1 MNQITG
7 KAKLA
12 GVIGWPVAHS
22 RSPLI
27 HNFWLERY
35 KIDGVYIPLPVKGEN
50 FEILIRGM
58 MTAGFRGCNVT
69 IPHKERAFQICD
81 VLDPN
86 AQHIRSVNT
95 LMFRDDGSI
104 YGTSTDGDGFI
115 ASLEAQNVNLK
126 KGSALILGAGG
137 AARSVVAALVQRN
150 VSVFIANRTYERAVE
165 LAKAYDLAQAIKWHE
180 WPKHLE
186 NITLLVNATSLG
198 MEGANSC
205 DFDLTHA
212 SKDMV
217 VSDIVYVPRETP
229 LLKAARQRGLKT
241 VEGLGMLLHQARFGF
256 SQWFGVDPVV
266 DQEITE
272 LLANSLKS

>member
-58 MTAGFRGCNVT
+58 MAAGFRGCNVT

-115 ASLEAQNVNLK
+115 ASLEAQNVNLE

-137 AARSVVAALVQRN
+137 AARSVVVALVQRN

>member
-58 MTAGFRGCNVT
+58 MAAGFRGCNVT

-81 VLDPN
+81 VLDAN

-115 ASLEAQNVNLK
+115 ASLEAQNVNLE

-150 VSVFIANRTYERAVE
+150 ISVFIANRTYERAVE

-205 DFDLTHA
+205 DFDLTLA

>member
-58 MTAGFRGCNVT
+58 MAAGFRGCNVT

-81 VLDPN
+81 VLDSN

-115 ASLEAQNVNLK
+115 ASLEAQNVNLE

-150 VSVFIANRTYERAVE
+150 ISVFIANRTYERAVE

>member
-35 KIDGVYIPLPVKGEN
+35 KIDGVYIPLPVKDEN

-58 MTAGFRGCNVT
+58 MAAGFRGCNVT

-115 ASLEAQNVNLK
+115 ASLEAQNVNLE

>member
-35 KIDGVYIPLPVKGEN
+35 KIDGVYIPLPVKDEN

-58 MTAGFRGCNVT
+58 MAAGFRGCNVT

-81 VLDPN
+81 VLDAN

-115 ASLEAQNVNLK
+115 ASLETQNVNLE

-150 VSVFIANRTYERAVE
+150 ISVFIANRTYERAIE

>member
-50 FEILIRGM
+50 FEILIRGIM
-58 MTAGFRGCNVT
+58 AAGFRGCNVT

-115 ASLEAQNVNLK
+115 ASLEAQNVNLE

-229 LLKAARQRGLKT
+229 LLKAAQQRGLKT

-272 LLANSLKS
+272 LLASSLKS

>member
-58 MTAGFRGCNVT
+58 MAAGFRGCNVT

-115 ASLEAQNVNLK
+115 ASLEAQNVNLE

-150 VSVFIANRTYERAVE
+150 ISVFIANRTYERAVE

-272 LLANSLKS
+272 LLASSLKS

>member
-50 FEILIRGM
+50 FEILIRGIM
-58 MTAGFRGCNVT
+58 AAGFRGCNVT

-81 VLDPN
+81 VLDAN

-115 ASLEAQNVNLK
+115 ASLEAQNVNLE

-150 VSVFIANRTYERAVE
+150 ISVFIANRTYERAVE

-272 LLANSLKS
+272 LLASSLKS

>member
-35 KIDGVYIPLPVKGEN
+35 KIDGVYIPLPVKDEN

-58 MTAGFRGCNVT
+58 MAAGFRGCNVT

-81 VLDPN
+81 VLDAN

-115 ASLEAQNVNLK
+115 ASLETQNVNLE

-150 VSVFIANRTYERAVE
+150 ISVFIANRTYERAIE

-229 LLKAARQRGLKT
+229 LLKAARQSGLKT

>member
-58 MTAGFRGCNVT
+58 MAAGFRGCNVT

-115 ASLEAQNVNLK
+115 ASLEAQNVNLE

>member
-58 MTAGFRGCNVT
+58 MAAGFRGCNVT

-115 ASLEAQNVNLK
+115 ASLEAQNVNLE

-137 AARSVVAALVQRN
+137 AARSVVAVLVQRN
-150 VSVFIANRTYERAVE
+150 ISVFIANRTYERAVE

-272 LLANSLKS
+272 LLASSLKS

>member
-58 MTAGFRGCNVT
+58 IAAGFRGCNVT

-115 ASLEAQNVNLK
+115 ASLEAQNVNLE

-150 VSVFIANRTYERAVE
+150 ISVFIANRTYERAVE

>member
-35 KIDGVYIPLPVKGEN
+35 KIDGVYIPLPVKDED

-58 MTAGFRGCNVT
+58 MAAGFRGCNVT

-115 ASLEAQNVNLK
+115 ASLEAQNVNLE

-150 VSVFIANRTYERAVE
+150 ISVFIANRTYERAVE

>member
-35 KIDGVYIPLPVKGEN
+35 KIDGVYIPLPVKDEN

-58 MTAGFRGCNVT
+58 MAAGFRGCNVT

-81 VLDPN
+81 VLDAN

-115 ASLEAQNVNLK
+115 ASLEAQNVNLE

-150 VSVFIANRTYERAVE
+150 ISVFIANRTYERAVE

>member
-58 MTAGFRGCNVT
+58 MAAGFRGCNVT

-81 VLDPN
+81 VLDAN

-115 ASLEAQNVNLK
+115 ASLEAQNVNLE

-150 VSVFIANRTYERAVE
+150 ISVFIANRTYERAVE

>member
-58 MTAGFRGCNVT
+58 MAAGFRGCNVT

-115 ASLEAQNVNLK
+115 ASLEAQNVNLE

-137 AARSVVAALVQRN
+137 AAKSVVAALVQRN
-150 VSVFIANRTYERAVE
+150 ISVFIANRTYERAVE

-180 WPKHLE
+180 WPKYLE

-266 DQEITE
+266 DREITE

>member
-35 KIDGVYIPLPVKGEN
+35 KIDGVYIPLPVKDEN

-58 MTAGFRGCNVT
+58 MAAGFRGCNVT

-81 VLDPN
+81 VLDAN

-115 ASLEAQNVNLK
+115 ASLEAQNVNLE